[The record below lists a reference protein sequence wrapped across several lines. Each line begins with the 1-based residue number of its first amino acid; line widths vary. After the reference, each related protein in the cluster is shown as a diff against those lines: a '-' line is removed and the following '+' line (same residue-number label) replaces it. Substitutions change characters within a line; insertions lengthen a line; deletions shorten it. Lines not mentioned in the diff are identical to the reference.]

1 MILDE
6 FDLKNATAFWLFSPS
21 GSGLYRAVIFL
32 FVCILVSMFIIHV
45 DISVVA
51 RGLIRPVAERSEIRS
66 PAGGIID
73 SIYHHEGDIVS
84 RNSVLIK
91 FRDPAGQICSPVSGN
106 LLKQYDL
113 YPGNSIQAGE
123 LICSISPSGQLIGEC
138 YVTSKD
144 IGLIKIDQPVKF
156 QVDAYNYNYFGT
168 GSGRIY
174 FIDNDYILLEKM
186 PVYRV
191 RFQMN
196 ERILKLSNGISGEL
210 KKGMGFQARFK
221 VCNRTLWQLLYEK
234 IDDWVNPIHQP
245 T

>member
-6 FDLKNATAFWLFSPS
+6 SDLKSSAAFWLFSS
-21 GSGLYRAVIFL
+21 AGSGLYRIVIIL
-32 FVCILVSMFIIHV
+32 FVCILFSMFLIHV

-51 RGLIRPVAERSEIRS
+51 RGVIRPVTERSEIRS
-66 PAGGIID
+66 PAGRITE
-73 SIYHHEGDIVS
+73 SI
-84 RNSVLIK
+84 
-91 FRDPAGQICSPVSGN
+91 
-106 LLKQYDL
+106 
-113 YPGNSIQAGE
+113 
-123 LICSISPSGQLIGEC
+123 IGEC

-168 GSGRIY
+168 GTGRIY
-174 FIDNDYILLEKM
+174 FIDDDYFLSEKT

-196 ERILKLSNGISGEL
+196 ERKLKLPNGFSGEL

-221 VCNRTLWQLLYEK
+221 VCSRTLWQLLYEK
-234 IDDWVNPIHQP
+234 VDDWVNPFHQS